1 MKNDSDLSNYSI
13 IDKKYSI
20 IGKIKKSNSSYL
32 SISKF
37 NNKYRF
43 LKIYKDL
50 FNSNEESFYLFRNIS
65 ILKALHKPI
74 TKIRFSTPNKT
85 KITNLRSNSIVSKSK
100 DLIPNN
106 FNLIEV
112 YDIQQNRKNEKDLIV
127 AYEFMNC
134 SLRSFLKIRNDKNL
148 NEYNEI
154 KEFICYQL
162 ICIVESLHNLKVINL
177 NLNPNNI
184 LINNDSIIKLSDLSF
199 SIKDGDESSMREYNS
214 VRYYKSPELLLNVKK
229 IHKQS
234 DIWSL
239 GCIFYEIY
247 FNQILFDC
255 NSTIDHFIR
264 IIEFNEN
271 NISNSDIKSIPLAE
285 GYINSILNF
294 YDKKPSIIFP
304 NEGNQDNHS
313 TNNFSQNV
321 VNIIKRMLEFN
332 PNKRISI
339 FELKQNFSQK
349 IRNIYRNLVDQN
361 RESDNYLSSNN
372 LNPNQIQ
379 EKFWKEIII
388 DIEKHNKIVAF
399 KELKFNK
406 IYNIY

>member
-43 LKIYKDL
+43 LKIYKDI

-127 AYEFMNC
+127 AYEFINC

-294 YDKKPSIIFP
+294 YDKRPSIIFP
-304 NEGNQDNHS
+304 NEGNQDNQS
-313 TNNFSQNV
+313 TNKFSQNV